1 MRLKYYPQWYLEK
14 DQQKEAKFLK
24 GFLIIVTIVFITIFA
39 LTLNK
44 LVIYNKLV
52 NETKSIIKN
61 PTIIEKEYKIIK
73 TLENIQNK
81 LLLSSLIVKEVII
94 NEDTA
99 ILKINIQDK
108 KQYVDNVKYIES
120 FYEILN
126 ISNLVEKEVNGEKYF
141 EVKVRVKDEKY

>member
-14 DQQKEAKFLK
+14 DQRKEAKFLK
-24 GFLIIVTIVFITIFA
+24 GFSIVVTIVFITIFA
-39 LTLNK
+39 LTLNE

-81 LLLSSLIVKEVII
+81 ILLSSLVVKEVII
-94 NEDTA
+94 NEDTV